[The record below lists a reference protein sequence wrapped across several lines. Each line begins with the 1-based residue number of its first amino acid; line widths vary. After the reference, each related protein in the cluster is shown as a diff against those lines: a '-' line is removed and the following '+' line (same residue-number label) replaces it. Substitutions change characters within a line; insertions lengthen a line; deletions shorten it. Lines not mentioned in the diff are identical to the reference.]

1 MSRGQ
6 RPQSGL
12 EAFCE
17 LERFLARS
25 ATARLGLRE
34 VEVQTERRGRE
45 VLRLALQAHLDARG
59 DGDLGAALVLDGPE
73 GPVRLSHKRAHT
85 RRLLTVFGEVSIT
98 RVGYGACHQPSIH
111 PLDASLSLPART
123 YSYECQRRLVRAAV
137 CGPFD
142 EAVATLAEMT
152 GVVVPKRSAEQVV
165 IDAATDFEA
174 FYLSRDR
181 QAARPARG
189 EILVG
194 AVDCKGI
201 PMVKRAPAAK
211 VVRRGKGEKA
221 NKKKMATVAA
231 VFSQAPY
238 IRTPA
243 EVLDSLFASPD
254 TPGPQRRAR
263 PTAAHRPPA
272 VGRTGAPCHG
282 EAVEGCLRVAP

>member
-165 IDAATDFEA
+165 IDRHR
-174 FYLSRDR
+174 L
-181 QAARPARG
+181 RG
-189 EILVG
+189 L
-194 AVDCKGI
+194 
-201 PMVKRAPAAK
+201 
-211 VVRRGKGEKA
+211 
-221 NKKKMATVAA
+221 
-231 VFSQAPY
+231 
-238 IRTPA
+238 
-243 EVLDSLFASPD
+243 L
-254 TPGPQRRAR
+254 PQS
-263 PTAAHRPPA
+263 
-272 VGRTGAPCHG
+272 
-282 EAVEGCLRVAP
+282 